1 MTAWN
6 PTDLAAIER
15 AIELRVAADRPDG
28 TRQTP
33 RIVWHVVVD
42 SSLFIRSVRGEN
54 GAWYRAVRRIGTG
67 VIDAGGVHSGVT
79 FLRDD
84 THDEAIDAAYHA
96 KYGSGAPVR
105 SITSPTAT
113 ATTLRV
119 EPT

>member
-42 SSLFIRSVRGEN
+42 NFLFIRSVRGEN
-54 GAWYRAVRRIGTG
+54 GAWYRALQRIGTG

-79 FLRDD
+79 FLWGQHPGRGDRRRLPREVRQRDTRAVHHQPHGD
-84 THDEAIDAAYHA
+84 RHHPAH
-96 KYGSGAPVR
+96 
-105 SITSPTAT
+105 
-113 ATTLRV
+113 
-119 EPT
+119 